1 MTGVNDF
8 MRSPLSTCTLVYCR
22 YMMGQFGDKLLSYRR
37 DIPKINRPLP
47 LSHIIKIDLPGCECS
62 VDDTG
67 ARVSEII
74 IVRLVK
80 LN

>member
-1 MTGVNDF
+1 
-8 MRSPLSTCTLVYCR
+8 
-22 YMMGQFGDKLLSYRR
+22 MMGQFGDKLLSYGR

-47 LSHIIKIDLPGCECS
+47 LSRIIKIDQPGCECS

-80 LN
+80 LNWIDPFPEYSSSVRVWKPGLYF